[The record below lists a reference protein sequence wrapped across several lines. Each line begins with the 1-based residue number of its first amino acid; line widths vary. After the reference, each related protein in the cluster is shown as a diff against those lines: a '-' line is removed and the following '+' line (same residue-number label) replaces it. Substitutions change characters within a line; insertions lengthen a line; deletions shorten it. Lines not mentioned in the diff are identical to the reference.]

1 MFRVKDLKKAY
12 VTTREEVQA
21 VQGVS
26 FEVSKGEIF
35 TLLGPSGCGKST
47 TLRCV
52 AGLEVP
58 DEGEIWLGDRLVF
71 SSRNSVNVSPD
82 QRDIGMVFQSY
93 AVWPHMTVFENVAF
107 PLRHGPYRLAKRE
120 VREKVMQALKL
131 VQMESMADRPA
142 PLLSGGQQQRVALA
156 RALVYEPAVLLL
168 DEPLSNLDAKLRV
181 EMRLELKALIKQ
193 LQVTALYVTHDQEE
207 GLLLSDRIAVMQHG
221 EILQEG
227 SPRSIY
233 LHPANAD
240 VAAFVGQTNLFEG
253 NVESNQGETVVKC
266 GFGKVISDSANSSE
280 PYVGGEAVWVII
292 RPEDI
297 LIHSESREGMPNIF
311 LAKVVQMLFIGSR
324 IHCEL
329 QIGGQRCHAE
339 LAGRSAFTVGQRVA
353 VELPRERLSL
363 IRRKGYSI

>member
-1 MFRVKDLKKAY
+1 MFRVKELKKAY
-12 VTTREEVQA
+12 ITTREEVRA

-47 TLRCV
+47 TLRCI

-58 DEGEIWLGDRLVF
+58 DQGEIWLGDRLVF
-71 SSRNSVNVSPD
+71 SSASSVNVSPD

-107 PLRHGPYRLAKRE
+107 PLRHGPYRLGKRE
-120 VREKVMQALKL
+120 VRDKVMRALKL
-131 VQMESMADRPA
+131 VQMETMAERPT

-156 RALVYEPAVLLL
+156 RALVYEPSVLLL

-227 SPRSIY
+227 SPRGIY
-233 LHPANAD
+233 LNPANAY

-253 NVESNQGETVVKC
+253 NVEGNQGGATVVKC
-266 GFGKVISDSANSSE
+266 GFGNVIAEAADVSQ
-280 PYVGGEAVWVII
+280 PYGSGEAVWVVI
-292 RPEDI
+292 RPEDV
-297 LIHSESREGMPNIF
+297 LIHHNEAKGERANIF
-311 LAKVVQMLFIGSR
+311 PAEVVQVLFIGSR

-329 QIGGQRCHAE
+329 KIASQRCHAE
-339 LAGRSAFTVGQRVA
+339 LAGRSMLQIGQRVA
-353 VELPRERLSL
+353 VELPRERMGL
-363 IRRKGYSI
+363 IRR

>member
-12 VTTREEVQA
+12 VTTREEVRA
-21 VQGVS
+21 VQGIS

-58 DEGEIWLGDRLVF
+58 DEGEIWLGERLVF
-71 SSRNSVNVSPD
+71 SSRSLVNVSPD

-120 VREKVMQALKL
+120 VREKVMRALKL
-131 VQMESMADRPA
+131 VQMEAMAERPT

-156 RALVYEPAVLLL
+156 RALVYEPSVLLL

-181 EMRLELKALIKQ
+181 EMRSEIKALIKQ

-227 SPRSIY
+227 SPRDIY
-233 LHPANAD
+233 LHPANAY
-240 VAAFVGQTNLFEG
+240 VAAFVGQANLFEG
-253 NVESNQGETVVKC
+253 NVEGNQGGGTVVKC
-266 GFGKVISDSANSSE
+266 GFGKVIADSANASE
-280 PYVGGEAVWVII
+280 PSISGEAVRVII

-297 LIHSESREGMPNIF
+297 VIHSELRGETPNIF
-311 LAKVVQMLFIGSR
+311 PAEVVQMLFIGSR

-329 QIGGQRCHAE
+329 QIGGYRCHAE
-339 LAGRSAFTVGQRVA
+339 LAGRSMLNVGQRVA
-353 VELPRERLSL
+353 VELPRERVGL
-363 IRRKGYSI
+363 IRR